1 MLEQKTNNLPKIV
14 VGGLIYQ
21 NKKILIC
28 QRKKEGDHPLKWE
41 FPGGKL
47 KDSENNKEALK
58 RELKEELS
66 IEVNEMIFFDE
77 YLYEYKKLS
86 KNLKLVFFQ
95 IFQFEGEIQ
104 NKVHQQLKWTHK
116 IFTHRNSP
124 RVGNVCLRRR
134 LGEALFFL
142 DLGEF
147 LCVSVVLLCLR

>member
-66 IEVNEMIFFDE
+66 IEINEMIFFDE

-86 KNLKLVFFQ
+86 KILKLVFFQ
-95 IFQFEGEIQ
+95 IYQFEGEIQ
-104 NKVHQQLKWTHK
+104 NKVHQQLKWIDISKLGDYDFLEGDLK
-116 IFTHRNSP
+116 IINKLMNNDP
-124 RVGNVCLRRR
+124 NI
-134 LGEALFFL
+134 
-142 DLGEF
+142 
-147 LCVSVVLLCLR
+147 

>member
-1 MLEQKTNNLPKIV
+1 MLEQKTNNLPKVV

-21 NKKILIC
+21 NEKILIC
-28 QRKKEGDHPLKWE
+28 QRKEEGDHPLKWE

-104 NKVHQQLKWTHK
+104 NKVHQQLKWIDISKLGDYDFLEGDLK
-116 IFTHRNSP
+116 IINKLINNDP
-124 RVGNVCLRRR
+124 NI
-134 LGEALFFL
+134 
-142 DLGEF
+142 
-147 LCVSVVLLCLR
+147 

>member
-1 MLEQKTNNLPKIV
+1 MLERRTNNLLKVV

-28 QRKKEGDHPLKWE
+28 QRKEEGDHPLKWE

-47 KDSENNKEALK
+47 KDYENNQETLK

-66 IEVNEMIFFDE
+66 VEINEIFFFDE
-77 YLYEYKKLS
+77 YLYEYKKIS

-104 NKVHQQLKWTHK
+104 NKVHQQLKWIEISKLCDYDFLEGDLK
-116 IFTHRNSP
+116 IIDKLMNNDS
-124 RVGNVCLRRR
+124 NI
-134 LGEALFFL
+134 
-142 DLGEF
+142 
-147 LCVSVVLLCLR
+147 

>member
-1 MLEQKTNNLPKIV
+1 MLEQRTNNLPKVV

-28 QRKKEGDHPLKWE
+28 QRKEEGDHPLKWE

-47 KDSENNKEALK
+47 KDNENNQEALK
-58 RELKEELS
+58 RELKEELN
-66 IEVNEMIFFDE
+66 IEINEMIFFDE

-104 NKVHQQLKWTHK
+104 NKVHQQLKWIDISKLGDYDFLEGDLK
-116 IFTHRNSP
+116 IINKLMNNDS
-124 RVGNVCLRRR
+124 NI
-134 LGEALFFL
+134 
-142 DLGEF
+142 
-147 LCVSVVLLCLR
+147 

>member
-1 MLEQKTNNLPKIV
+1 MLEQRTNNLPKIV

-21 NKKILIC
+21 NEKILIC
-28 QRKKEGDHPLKWE
+28 QRKEEGDHPLKWE

-104 NKVHQQLKWTHK
+104 NKVHQQLKWIDISKLGDYDFLEGDLK
-116 IFTHRNSP
+116 IINKLKNNDFNI
-124 RVGNVCLRRR
+124 
-134 LGEALFFL
+134 
-142 DLGEF
+142 
-147 LCVSVVLLCLR
+147 

>member
-1 MLEQKTNNLPKIV
+1 MLEQKTNNLPKVV

-21 NKKILIC
+21 NEKILIC
-28 QRKKEGDHPLKWE
+28 QRKEEGDHPLKWE

-66 IEVNEMIFFDE
+66 IEINEMIFFDE

-86 KNLKLVFFQ
+86 KILKLVFFQ

-104 NKVHQQLKWTHK
+104 NKVHQQLKWIDISKLGDYDFLEGDLK
-116 IFTHRNSP
+116 IINKLINNDPNIQGFKTR
-124 RVGNVCLRRR
+124 
-134 LGEALFFL
+134 
-142 DLGEF
+142 
-147 LCVSVVLLCLR
+147 

>member
-47 KDSENNKEALK
+47 KDSENNKDALK

-66 IEVNEMIFFDE
+66 IEINEMIFFDE

-104 NKVHQQLKWTHK
+104 NKVHQQLKWIDISKLGDYDFLEGDLK
-116 IFTHRNSP
+116 IINKLMNNDP
-124 RVGNVCLRRR
+124 KI
-134 LGEALFFL
+134 
-142 DLGEF
+142 
-147 LCVSVVLLCLR
+147 